1 MIGGII
7 AGLWTSACMVF
18 VWWLCGREIKALAEE
33 KDRAWEHMR
42 DWQRF
47 AKECYDREE
56 SAVVRVAELDAE
68 NARLRLERGD
78 LLLQASSLREC
89 RNKWQAAH
97 DSTLLQWREA
107 ESGMQQQL
115 GERDARARLAAN
127 AIGQQHGADWARGI
141 ASRALSPKHYW
152 RLEAAIEREVA
163 RAEDRVD
170 NVDVAAVLKRHRR
183 EALRGGEG

>member
-1 MIGGII
+1 MDWTHWFLTAAAWMAI
-7 AGLWTSACMVF
+7 AAYWLGFYLWRKERLTIEADRDAAMRLIE
-18 VWWLCGREIKALAEE
+18 VWRNMYKSE
-33 KDRAWEHMR
+33 
-42 DWQRF
+42 
-47 AKECYDREE
+47 
-56 SAVVRVAELDAE
+56 
-68 NARLRLERGD
+68 ERG
-78 LLLQASSLREC
+78 C
-89 RNKWQAAH
+89 K
-97 DSTLLQWREA
+97 EA
-107 ESGMQQQL
+107 EADARNAWRILNMARASG
-115 GERDARARLAAN
+115 ARARLAAN